1 VPMIGQNDDCVD
13 RKAVARARRRDC
25 LTQGRDVIDEQG
37 LPPLQEVDREKPASA
52 RNERATIIRHD
63 AQDSR

>member
-1 VPMIGQNDDCVD
+1 MIGQNDDCID
-13 RKAVARARRRDC
+13 SKAVARARRRDC